1 MSPFTEADIAAS
13 RGGIPYFGETPA
25 PRSLPVAPS
34 ITSF

>member
-1 MSPFTEADIAAS
+1 MSPFTGADIAAS
-13 RGGIPYFGETPA
+13 IGRSQYFGETPS